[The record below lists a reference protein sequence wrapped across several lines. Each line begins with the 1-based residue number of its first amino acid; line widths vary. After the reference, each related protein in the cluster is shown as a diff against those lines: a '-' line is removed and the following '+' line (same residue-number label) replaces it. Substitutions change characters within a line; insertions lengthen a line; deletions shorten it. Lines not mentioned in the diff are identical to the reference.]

1 MNEHC
6 ARNGPFFG
14 TERNEYMF
22 KRALTYCLIF
32 IVFLTALQWLFRP
45 EIRWVD
51 NSGLTVIAF
60 FVFIFV
66 EWITKTN
73 KKAKS

>member
-6 ARNGPFFG
+6 ARNGPVFE

-45 EIRWVD
+45 EIRWGENV
-51 NSGLTVIAF
+51 GLTVIAF

-66 EWITKTN
+66 EWITKSN

>member
-1 MNEHC
+1 
-6 ARNGPFFG
+6 
-14 TERNEYMF
+14 MF
-22 KRALTYCLIF
+22 QRALTYCLIF
-32 IVFLTALQWLFRP
+32 IVFLTALQWFFRS

-51 NSGLTVIAF
+51 NIGLIIIAF

-73 KKAKS
+73 KKAEN

>member
-1 MNEHC
+1 
-6 ARNGPFFG
+6 
-14 TERNEYMF
+14 MF

-45 EIRWVD
+45 EILWVD
-51 NSGLTVIAF
+51 NIGLTAISF

-66 EWITKTN
+66 SWITKSN
-73 KKAKS
+73 KKVKN